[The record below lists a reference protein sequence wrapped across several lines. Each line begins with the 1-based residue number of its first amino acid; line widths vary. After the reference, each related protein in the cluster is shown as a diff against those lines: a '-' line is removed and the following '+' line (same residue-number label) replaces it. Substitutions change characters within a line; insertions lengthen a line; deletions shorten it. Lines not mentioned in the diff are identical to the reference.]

1 MAKSTAC
8 RIYRRRQRLRARFRC
23 RGAHH
28 GERLGG
34 SAFDANAA
42 TLDQKSPGMKLSA
55 MTDKNTALV
64 PEEGWH
70 CLHLFYRIEYGQ
82 WQLLSRDEQNVAKT
96 NLSSLVQ
103 EVRAMQWTQLLTLS
117 MVTPKADIGFMLI
130 TPDLHDANKIEK
142 RLSLSLGADVLSP
155 VYSYLSLTEES
166 EYITSEDEYVQTL
179 EPSVRNDSTK
189 LNEAL
194 AAFRERMKHY
204 RQERVYPTLPD
215 WPVVCF
221 YNMSKRRGE
230 QRNWYALPYDE
241 RRKLMKGHAA
251 VGREFAGKV
260 KQLITGSTGLDG
272 AEWGVTLF
280 ARDTFQIKAIVY
292 KMRFDPVSAE
302 YADFGEFYIGIQ
314 LPLDELFRPL
324 RL

>member
-1 MAKSTAC
+1 
-8 RIYRRRQRLRARFRC
+8 
-23 RGAHH
+23 
-28 GERLGG
+28 
-34 SAFDANAA
+34 
-42 TLDQKSPGMKLSA
+42 
-55 MTDKNTALV
+55 MTDKNAALV

-82 WQLLSRDEQNVAKT
+82 WQLLNREEQNAAKT
-96 NLSSLVQ
+96 NLASLVQ
-103 EVRAMQWTQLLTLS
+103 EIRAMNSTQVLTLGV
-117 MVTPKADIGFMLI
+117 VTPKADLGFMLV
-130 TPDLHDANKIEK
+130 TPDLQIAHKIEK
-142 RLSLSLGADVLSP
+142 QLSLSLGPDVLSP

-166 EYITSEDEYVQTL
+166 EYITSEEEYADTL
-179 EPSVRNDSTK
+179 EPTIKNNPTK
-189 LNEAL
+189 LAEAMNT
-194 AAFRERMKHY
+194 FRERINHY

-230 QRNWYALPYDE
+230 QQNWYALPYEE

-260 KQLITGSTGLDG
+260 KQLITGSTGLDD

-292 KMRFDPVSAE
+292 KMRFDRVSAE
-302 YADFGEFYIGIQ
+302 YADFGEFFIGIQ
-314 LPLDELFRPL
+314 LPLDELFQ
-324 RL
+324 RLQL

>member
-1 MAKSTAC
+1 LRTAF
-8 RIYRRRQRLRARFRC
+8 AASGNSGEVGFV
-23 RGAHH
+23 GA
-28 GERLGG
+28 RLGD
-34 SAFDANAA
+34 SAFGTNAA
-42 TLDQKSPGMKLSA
+42 TPLDQKSMGMKLSA
-55 MTDKNTALV
+55 MTDKSTALV
-64 PEEGWH
+64 PEEGRH
-70 CLHLFYRIEYGQ
+70 CLHLFYHVEYGQ
-82 WQLLSRDEQNVAKT
+82 WQLLSRDEQNAAKT

-103 EVRAMQWTQLLTLS
+103 EVRAMESTQLLALS
-117 MVTPKADIGFMLI
+117 AVTPKADVGFMLI

-142 RLSLSLGADVLSP
+142 RLSLSLGADVLTP

-189 LNEAL
+189 LNEAVT
-194 AAFRERMKHY
+194 AFRERMKHY

-241 RRKLMKGHAA
+241 RRKMMKGHAA

-260 KQLITGSTGLDG
+260 KQLITGSTGLDD

-314 LPLDELFRPL
+314 LPLDELFRRL

>member
-1 MAKSTAC
+1 MTTLWRGRKIDIFRS
-8 RIYRRRQRLRARFRC
+8 RF
-23 RGAHH
+23 
-28 GERLGG
+28 
-34 SAFDANAA
+34 
-42 TLDQKSPGMKLSA
+42 KLSA

-70 CLHLFYRIEYGQ
+70 LFYRIEYGQ
-82 WQLLSRDEQNVAKT
+82 WQLISHDEQNAAKT

-103 EVRAMQWTQLLTLS
+103 EVRAMDSTQLLTLG
-117 MVTPKADIGFMLI
+117 MVTPKADVSFMLI
-130 TPDLHDANKIEK
+130 TPDLHNANKIEK

-155 VYSYLSLTEES
+155 VYGYLSLTEES

-189 LNEAL
+189 LDQAL
-194 AAFRERMKHY
+194 MAFRQRMKHY

-260 KQLITGSTGLDG
+260 KQLITGSTGLDD

-314 LPLDELFRPL
+314 LPPDELFRRL

>member
-1 MAKSTAC
+1 
-8 RIYRRRQRLRARFRC
+8 
-23 RGAHH
+23 
-28 GERLGG
+28 
-34 SAFDANAA
+34 
-42 TLDQKSPGMKLSA
+42 MKLSA
-55 MTDKNTALV
+55 MTDKNWALV

-82 WQLLSRDEQNVAKT
+82 WQLLSRDEQNAAKT

-103 EVRAMQWTQLLTLS
+103 EARAMESTQLLTLS
-117 MVTPKADIGFMLI
+117 TVTPKADVGFMVI
-130 TPDLHDANKIEK
+130 TPDLHNANKIEK
-142 RLSLSLGADVLSP
+142 RLSLSLGADVLTP

-189 LNEAL
+189 LNEAVT
-194 AAFRERMKHY
+194 AFRERMKHY
-204 RQERVYPTLPD
+204 RQERVHPTLPD

-241 RRKLMKGHAA
+241 RRKLMKAHAA

-260 KQLITGSTGLDG
+260 KQLITGSTGLDD

-280 ARDTFQIKAIVY
+280 AGDTFQIKAIVY

-302 YADFGEFYIGIQ
+302 YADFGEFYVGIQ
-314 LPLDELFRPL
+314 LPLDELFRRL